1 MKLPNGF
8 GTVYKLSG
16 NRRNPYVAKKT
27 KGWENDPKTGKSKQL
42 YTVVGYYP
50 TRKEALTALAE
61 FNANP
66 YDVNAAKAVSYTHLT
81 LPTT

>member
-27 KGWENDPKTGKSKQL
+27 KGWEIDPKTGKSKQL
-42 YTVVGYYP
+42 YTVVGYYS

-61 FNANP
+61 
-66 YDVNAAKAVSYTHLT
+66 
-81 LPTT
+81 

>member
-27 KGWENDPKTGKSKQL
+27 KGWEIDPKTGKSKQL

-50 TRKEALTALAE
+50 TPKR
-61 FNANP
+61 
-66 YDVNAAKAVSYTHLT
+66 H
-81 LPTT
+81 

>member
-27 KGWENDPKTGKSKQL
+27 KGWEIDPG
-42 YTVVGYYP
+42 GII
-50 TRKEALTALAE
+50 R
-61 FNANP
+61 
-66 YDVNAAKAVSYTHLT
+66 
-81 LPTT
+81 